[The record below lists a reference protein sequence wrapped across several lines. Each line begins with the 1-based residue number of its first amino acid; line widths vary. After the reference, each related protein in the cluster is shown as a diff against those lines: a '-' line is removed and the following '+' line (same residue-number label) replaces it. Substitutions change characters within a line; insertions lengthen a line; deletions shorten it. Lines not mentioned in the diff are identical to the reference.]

1 MQKISFMV
9 GLGMNKAQEL
19 IKWFKEN
26 GDKKTGRW
34 DIDVDWFHPD
44 DYLSDTFEY
53 TSQNRW
59 TTWKTAVWK
68 FDDGSYVQLH
78 WEEGSTEYQETYPNL
93 IITEVEPYEKTII
106 DFRAVNN
113 E

>member
-1 MQKISFMV
+1 
-9 GLGMNKAQEL
+9 MNKAQEL

-26 GDKKTGRW
+26 GNDETDLW
-34 DIDVDWFHPD
+34 DIDIEWFHPD

-68 FDDGSYVQLH
+68 FEDESYVEIH
-78 WEEGSTEYQETYPNL
+78 WEEGSTEYQDTYPHMS
-93 IITEVEPYEKTII
+93 IVEVEPYEKTVIKY
-106 DFRAVNN
+106 RKVR
-113 E
+113 